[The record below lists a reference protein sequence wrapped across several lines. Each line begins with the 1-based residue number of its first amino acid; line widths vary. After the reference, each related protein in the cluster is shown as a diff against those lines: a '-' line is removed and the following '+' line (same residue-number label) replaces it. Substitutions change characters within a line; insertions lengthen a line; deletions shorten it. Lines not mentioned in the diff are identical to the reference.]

1 MKATQRT
8 KQIMGIIIAAILLF
22 WAVNNFDAIRN
33 GWNTIFA
40 LTLPFILGAGLAFV
54 LNIPLRI
61 FEKYVTKWTGKY
73 RSWYR
78 MLGIL
83 FSFLIVTLVLSFLIF
98 LVLPDLQE
106 TISSFISIVPQ
117 EINKWINWIND
128 FITKNPEI
136 MRVLEEMPLD
146 IETNKS
152 QAINAAQTVAGGA
165 FGSIVVLITGIIN
178 SVFNI
183 FVAIVFAVFIL
194 SGKETLTRHFK
205 KSIYGLFSLEWA
217 NYIINVGKKANEVFS
232 NFISGEVVEAFI
244 LGLMFYIS
252 MWIFGFPYRLSVS
265 VLTGVMA
272 LIPIFGAIIG
282 GAVGA
287 ILIAVVSFKQGIWFI
302 VLTVVIQQIEGNVI
316 YPRVVGNSVGLPG
329 IWVMFAVTIGGG
341 LFGFAGMLLSVPTL
355 SLIYQLFQDTINYN
369 LESRG
374 LEVES
379 DSANL

>member
-1 MKATQRT
+1 MKTTQRT

-146 IETNKS
+146 IETIKS

>member
-83 FSFLIVTLVLSFLIF
+83 FSFLIVTLVLSFLMF

-136 MRVLEEMPLD
+136 MRVLEELPLD
-146 IETNKS
+146 IETIKS

>member
-136 MRVLEEMPLD
+136 MRVLEELPLD
-146 IETNKS
+146 IETIKS

>member
-146 IETNKS
+146 IETIKS

>member
-1 MKATQRT
+1 
-8 KQIMGIIIAAILLF
+8 
-22 WAVNNFDAIRN
+22 
-33 GWNTIFA
+33 
-40 LTLPFILGAGLAFV
+40 
-54 LNIPLRI
+54 
-61 FEKYVTKWTGKY
+61 
-73 RSWYR
+73 

-146 IETNKS
+146 IETIKS
-152 QAINAAQTVAGGA
+152 QAINTAQTVAGGA

>member
-136 MRVLEEMPLD
+136 MRVLEELPLD
-146 IETNKS
+146 IETIKS

-194 SGKETLTRHFK
+194 SGKETLTHHFK